1 MKNTRKLSLRT
12 ISPTARGAYWIMA
25 VLTKVEPDGQG
36 LNTPGNCTPH
46 AVTEINFGLHSAGRG
61 RHVRHDR
68 PGQGSTYLRAAI
80 NIEDQRIFRAVRR
93 LGQDVT
99 CRADNH
105 CAAE

>member
-1 MKNTRKLSLRT
+1 MD
-12 ISPTARGAYWIMA
+12 
-25 VLTKVEPDGQG
+25 KVEHSW
-36 LNTPGNCTPH
+36 NRTPH
-46 AVTEINFGLHSAGRG
+46 KATEMNFGLHSAGSG
-61 RHVRHDR
+61 RLVPHDR